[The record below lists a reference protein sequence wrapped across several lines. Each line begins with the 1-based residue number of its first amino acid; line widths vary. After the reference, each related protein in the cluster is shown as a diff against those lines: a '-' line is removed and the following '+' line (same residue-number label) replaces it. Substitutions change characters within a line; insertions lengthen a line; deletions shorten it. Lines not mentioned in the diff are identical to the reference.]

1 MRDLYVAVT
10 AKILADLKAGVTPWR
25 RPWSV
30 TPGRNTPCNGATDRR
45 YNGVNV
51 VLLWMAMRAHE
62 WPTAR
67 FVTFRQAL
75 ELGGHV
81 RKGEHGHHICY
92 VGNSRKVTES
102 EGEDDEQSTVQA
114 YRFLKTYT
122 VFNVAQCDGL
132 PGRLTAP
139 PIVKPRHRDAR
150 DPLIEEFIAATGAK
164 VIEEDGGDAAF
175 FQPKFDRI
183 VMPAFITFDSAG
195 AYYGTLFHELGHW
208 TGHKTR
214 LNRDMTKRFG
224 RQAHAA
230 EELIAELAAAFLCAE
245 FDIDGD
251 PRLSGYV
258 AEYIRLLE
266 GDPKAFFTCASKAQ
280 AAVDYLRELALRAPA
295 QAAAE

>member
-1 MRDLYVAVT
+1 MHNPHIEVT
-10 AKILADLKAGVTPWR
+10 LRILNELKAGVAPWR
-25 RPWSV
+25 RPWSA
-30 TPGRNTPCNGATDRR
+30 TPGRNVPCNGATDHR

-51 VLLWMAMRAHE
+51 VLLWQAMRAHS

-67 FVTFRQAL
+67 FVTFKQAL

-102 EGEDDEQSTVQA
+102 EGEDDEESTVHA
-114 YRFLKTYT
+114 YRFLKSYT
-122 VFNVAQCDGL
+122 VFNVSQCDGL
-132 PGRLTAP
+132 PARLTEP
-139 PIVKPRHRDAR
+139 PVVKPRHRDAR
-150 DPLIEEFIAATGAK
+150 DPLIEEFIATTDAK
-164 VIEEDGGDAAF
+164 VIEEDGGRAVF
-175 FQPKFDRI
+175 IPKLDQI
-183 VMPAFITFDSAG
+183 MMPPFISFDSAS

-208 TGHKTR
+208 TGHETR
-214 LNRDMTKRFG
+214 LNRDLAKRFD

-251 PRLSGYV
+251 PRLSGYI

-266 GDPKAFFTCASKAQ
+266 SDPKAFFTCASRAQ
-280 AAVDYLRELALRAPA
+280 AAVDFLRELALRAPA
-295 QAAAE
+295 RAAE